1 MEFARRPATA
11 ADRDWLCETK
21 FRCLRRYIEQTYGR
35 WDDDIQRARFDA
47 SFEAGDIQIIT
58 VGGRDAGFTALRH
71 EPKDIQLFNIMIA
84 PEFQNR
90 GLGTAVLRDVQAAA
104 RARRVPVRL
113 QVMKVNPARRL
124 YERLGFVVSEETPTH
139 FRMVWEPAEN
149 QLKVER

>member
-11 ADRDWLCETK
+11 ADCDWLWETK
-21 FRCLRRYIEQTYGR
+21 TRCLRRYIEQTYGR
-35 WDDDIQRARFDA
+35 WDEDIQRARFDA
-47 SFEAGDIQIIT
+47 SFEADEIQIIT
-58 VGGRDAGFTALRH
+58 VGGNDAGFTALRR

-90 GLGTAVLRDVQAAA
+90 GLGTAVLHDLLAGAQ
-104 RARRVPVRL
+104 ARRVPVRL

-139 FRMVWEPAEN
+139 FRMVWEP
-149 QLKVER
+149 V